1 MLKIK
6 RFKIHLSNVVILV
19 GTITA
24 LISSHIFA
32 QAIEEVIVTAQKRAE
47 SIQDVP
53 ISMTAL
59 SGENIKEWGLG
70 GADDLV
76 NFIPNM
82 SYIGSEATNIN
93 NIYLRGVGDFS
104 FHVNQVGGVGVYV
117 DDVSMSSPILQNFA
131 LLDLERIEVLRGPQ
145 NTLFGRNTT
154 GGAIQFLARK
164 PVIGEESNG
173 YLRLTGGNEERFDG
187 EGAFS
192 AALGENSAMRVAL
205 SRISRG
211 DYIDNLNTGNGAG
224 GYERYSGRA
233 QLLWAPTDNLEVLLN
248 FHGGKYHGDSIQIK
262 AIGAQDPVI
271 GGNATTNCTIFTG
284 DLGNGCASQE
294 GTIDTADVTEVF
306 GGNPSTFDTETYGG
320 SVNIKWDL
328 GAVEVVSITA
338 FESAE
343 SQKAEDADAVPSGIG
358 SFHQTTDTSQ
368 FSEEVRIISQS
379 EGTFRWIAGLSYYEE
394 EGDYTTNFRT
404 DWVTDPAIAPFPAVF
419 VPFIFIPED
428 RFSRYAHTV
437 MQQDVTYVSPYL
449 RLDYDL
455 SDKLS
460 LSGGVRFSYE
470 KKEGNY
476 IGALGFD
483 DPANPFPTSKVI
495 GIDELAFTRTQPGAV
510 NIGQTD
516 FKLSSSTWGGK
527 ISADY
532 QITEDAMVYGS
543 IARGFKAGNI
553 GLAAS
558 DAINGF
564 VANPVDPEFL
574 WAYELG
580 LKSQWLENSLRI
592 NVALFFNQWDDM
604 QLSHFTNT
612 AIGPAT
618 ILTNVAGAETY
629 GAEFDIIWYLAEGWS
644 VLAGLGLLNA
654 EVTDPGTLITVEK
667 GDKLLNAPDL
677 TFNGVVRKE
686 WPVANGT
693 FSLQTVFRYTDD
705 VELDL
710 SNLPEMREDGYWILN
725 ASARYRFGPEENYE
739 VSVWGK
745 NVTGT
750 QYCLTRHDVRF
761 VGFGNNIECFPNEG
775 TAFYGVTAS
784 YNF

>member
-1 MLKIK
+1 
-6 RFKIHLSNVVILV
+6 
-19 GTITA
+19 
-24 LISSHIFA
+24 
-32 QAIEEVIVTAQKRAE
+32 
-47 SIQDVP
+47 
-53 ISMTAL
+53 MTAL

-211 DYIDNLNTGNGAG
+211 DYIDNLASGQDEG
-224 GYERYSGRA
+224 GYERYSGRG
-233 QLLWAPTDNLEVLLN
+233 QLLWTPTDELEVLFN
-248 FHGGKYHGDSIQIK
+248 FHGGKLHSDSTRFK
-262 AIGAQDPVI
+262 AIGAQDPVT
-271 GGNATTNCTIFTG
+271 GGNAGGNCTTFTG
-284 DLGNGCASQE
+284 DVGNGCASQE
-294 GTIDTADVTEVF
+294 GTIDTSDFTEVF
-306 GGNPSTFDTETYGG
+306 GGNPNIFDVDTYGG
-320 SVNIKWDL
+320 LLNISWDL
-328 GAVEVVSITA
+328 GYVEVVSITA

-343 SQKAEDADAVPSGIG
+343 SQRGEDSDAVPSGIG
-358 SFHQTTDTSQ
+358 SFHHETDTFQ
-368 FSEEVRIISQS
+368 ISEEIRIVSQS
-379 EGTFRWIAGLSYYEE
+379 EGAFRWIAGLSYYEE
-394 EGDYTTNFRT
+394 EGDYSTAFRT

-495 GIDELAFTRTQPGAV
+495 GFDELAFSRTQPGTFLV
-510 NIGQTD
+510 GETG
-516 FKLSSSTWGGK
+516 FKLSSSIWGGK

-543 IARGFKAGNI
+543 ISRGFKTGNI
-553 GLAAS
+553 GLAAE
-558 DAINGF
+558 DALNGF
-564 VANPVDPEFL
+564 LANRVEPEFL
-574 WAYELG
+574 WAYR
-580 LKSQWLENSLRI
+580 SRLEEPM
-592 NVALFFNQWDDM
+592 V
-604 QLSHFTNT
+604 
-612 AIGPAT
+612 
-618 ILTNVAGAETY
+618 
-629 GAEFDIIWYLAEGWS
+629 
-644 VLAGLGLLNA
+644 
-654 EVTDPGTLITVEK
+654 
-667 GDKLLNAPDL
+667 
-677 TFNGVVRKE
+677 
-686 WPVANGT
+686 
-693 FSLQTVFRYTDD
+693 
-705 VELDL
+705 
-710 SNLPEMREDGYWILN
+710 
-725 ASARYRFGPEENYE
+725 
-739 VSVWGK
+739 
-745 NVTGT
+745 
-750 QYCLTRHDVRF
+750 
-761 VGFGNNIECFPNEG
+761 
-775 TAFYGVTAS
+775 
-784 YNF
+784 